1 MNSIRFPNQPV
12 RRAKSVALPCLA
24 CATLLLAAAFA
35 EDTQPAAQPEL
46 AALAKLSIGDA
57 DTVKGVQLAARL
69 RAAGN
74 VDLFQTL
81 EAMRGATPI
90 GKNWLMG
97 LANQAYRR
105 AVSGDQASGG
115 DSQAFTSKLEAF
127 LADRTQD
134 SEARATVFEWLTQS
148 KPDSRAAW
156 LAKAQDD
163 PSPELRFAAI
173 DAALKTTKDAGPLE
187 QLLENARHPNQ
198 VSAIIKL
205 LADAGKQIDQAK
217 HFGFITSFRLLG
229 PFDHVGTKNFNK
241 AFPVETDWIEGK
253 VADAYEGKHGEVR
266 WIEHKT
272 DDKEGSVDLAKLYNN
287 EKGCIVYA
295 MADFESPIEGPA
307 ELRLGSIIGQKAW
320 VNGKLVMA
328 NEVYHSSSQIDQYI
342 EPIQLKKGTNRI
354 LIKLCQNEQKESW
367 AQGYQ
372 FMVRI
377 SDSTGKAIQ
386 PATKN

>member
-1 MNSIRFPNQPV
+1 MNSIRFPN
-12 RRAKSVALPCLA
+12 RRAPWAKLFALSCLVYSA
-24 CATLLLAAAFA
+24 LLPAAAFSEDAKPA
-35 EDTQPAAQPEL
+35 EQPEL
-46 AALAKLSIGDA
+46 AAIAKLSIGDA

-69 RAAGN
+69 RAAGK
-74 VDLFQTL
+74 VDVFQTL

-97 LANQAYRR
+97 LANQAYRKT
-105 AVSGDQASGG
+105 AVG
-115 DSQAFTSKLEAF
+115 DSPAFASKLEAF
-127 LADRTQD
+127 LADRSQD
-134 SEARATVFEWLTQS
+134 SEARATVFQWLTES
-148 KPDSRAAW
+148 KPESRAAW
-156 LAKAQDD
+156 LAKMQDD

-205 LADAGKQIDQAK
+205 LADAGKQVDQAK
-217 HFGFITSFRLLG
+217 HFGFITSFRLIG

-241 AFPVETDWIEGK
+241 AFPVETDWIAGK

-295 MADFESPIEGPA
+295 MAEFESPIEGPA

-386 PATKN
+386 PTTTN

>member
-1 MNSIRFPNQPV
+1 MMNSIRFPS
-12 RRAKSVALPCLA
+12 RFASWMKFLAGSGLA
-24 CATLLLAAAFA
+24 CSALLPAVATA
-35 EDTQPAAQPEL
+35 EDAKPALQPEL
-46 AALAKLSIGDA
+46 SAIAKLSVGDA
-57 DTVKGVQLAARL
+57 DTVKGAQLAAQL
-69 RAAGN
+69 RSAGK
-74 VDLFQTL
+74 VDLFQSL

-97 LANQAYRR
+97 LANQAYRK
-105 AVSGDQASGG
+105 ATVGG
-115 DSQAFTSKLEAF
+115 DSQALTAKLEAF
-127 LADRTQD
+127 LADRSQD
-134 SEARATVFEWLTQS
+134 SEARTTVFEWLTQS
-148 KPDSRAAW
+148 KPDSRTVW
-156 LAKAQDD
+156 LAKMQGD

-173 DAALKTTKDAGPLE
+173 EEALKTTKEAEPLE
-187 QLLENARHPNQ
+187 RLLENARHPNQ

-205 LADAGKQIDQAK
+205 LADAGKQVDQAK
-217 HFGFITSFRLLG
+217 HFGFITSFRLIG

-241 AFPVETDWIEGK
+241 VFPVETDWVAGK
-253 VADAYEGKHGEVR
+253 IADAYEGKHGEVR

-272 DDKEGSVDLAKLYNN
+272 DSKEGSVDLAKLYNN

-295 MADFESPIEGPA
+295 MAEFDSPIEGAA

-320 VNGKLVMA
+320 INGKLVMA

-342 EPIQLKKGTNRI
+342 EPIQLKKGSNRI

-386 PATKN
+386 PAATN

>member
-1 MNSIRFPNQPV
+1 MNPIRFPNRFAQWSTFLAGP
-12 RRAKSVALPCLA
+12 SLA
-24 CATLLLAAAFA
+24 CSMLLLANAAK
-35 EDTQPAAQPEL
+35 EDLPSEATSEL
-46 AALAKLSIGDA
+46 TAIAKLSVGDA
-57 DTVKGVQLAARL
+57 DTVKGAQLAAQIRSS
-69 RAAGN
+69 GKI
-74 VDLFQTL
+74 DLFEIL
-81 EAMRGATPI
+81 EAMRGATPV

-97 LANQAYRR
+97 FANQAYSK
-105 AVSGDQASGG
+105 ATTGG
-115 DSQAFTSKLEAF
+115 ESEALTKRLEAF

-134 SEARATVFEWLTQS
+134 SEARATVFEWLAQS
-148 KPDSRAAW
+148 KPESRTIW
-156 LAKAQDD
+156 LAKMQDD

-173 DAALKTTKDAGPLE
+173 DAALKTTKEAGPLE

-198 VSAIIKL
+198 VTAIIKL
-205 LADAGKQIDQAK
+205 LADSGKQIDQAK
-217 HFGFITSFRLLG
+217 HFGFITSFRLIG

-241 AFPVETDWIEGK
+241 VFPVETDWVAGK
-253 VADAYEGKHGEVR
+253 IADAYEGKNGEVR

-295 MADFESPIEGPA
+295 MAEFDSPIEGPA

-328 NEVYHSSSQIDQYI
+328 NEVYHSSSQIDQYV
-342 EPIQLKKGTNRI
+342 EPIELKKGTNRI

-386 PATKN
+386 PAAKN

>member
-1 MNSIRFPNQPV
+1 MNSIRFPN
-12 RRAKSVALPCLA
+12 RRAPWAKLFALSCLVYSA
-24 CATLLLAAAFA
+24 LLPAAAFS
-35 EDTQPAAQPEL
+35 EDAKPAAQPEL
-46 AALAKLSIGDA
+46 AAIAKLSIGDA

-69 RAAGN
+69 RAAGK
-74 VDLFQTL
+74 VDVFQTL

-97 LANQAYRR
+97 LANQAYRKT
-105 AVSGDQASGG
+105 AVG
-115 DSQAFTSKLEAF
+115 DSPAFASKLEAF
-127 LADRTQD
+127 LADRSQD
-134 SEARATVFEWLTQS
+134 SEARATVFQWLTES
-148 KPDSRAAW
+148 KPESRAAW
-156 LAKAQDD
+156 LAKMQDD

-205 LADAGKQIDQAK
+205 LADAGKQVDQAK
-217 HFGFITSFRLLG
+217 HFGFITSFRLIG

-241 AFPVETDWIEGK
+241 AFPVETDWIAGK

-295 MADFESPIEGPA
+295 MTEFESPIEGPA
-307 ELRLGSIIGQKAW
+307 EFRLGSIIGQKAW

-386 PATKN
+386 PTTTN